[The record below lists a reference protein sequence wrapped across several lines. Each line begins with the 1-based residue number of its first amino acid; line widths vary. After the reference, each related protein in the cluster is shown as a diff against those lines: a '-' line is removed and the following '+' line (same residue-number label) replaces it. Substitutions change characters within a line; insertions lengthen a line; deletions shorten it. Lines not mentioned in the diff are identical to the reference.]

1 MIIKGNMIKTITYKT
16 GIYANAAIRAVI
28 ASTCIVFI
36 GNGEAN
42 PLPDKRD

>member
-1 MIIKGNMIKTITYKT
+1 MIKTITYKT
-16 GIYANAAIRAVI
+16 GIYANTAIRAVI

-42 PLPDKRD
+42 PLPDKRG